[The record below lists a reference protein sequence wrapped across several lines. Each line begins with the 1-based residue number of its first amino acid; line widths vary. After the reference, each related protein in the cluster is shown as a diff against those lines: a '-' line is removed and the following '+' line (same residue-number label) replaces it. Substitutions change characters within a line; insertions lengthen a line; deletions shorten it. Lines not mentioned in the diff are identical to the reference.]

1 MKKQSGYIYPRAG
14 WWVLRY
20 RDSVIEDGKLVRK
33 QLAKRLAPI
42 APEHVRLK
50 RAPKTIEQEAE
61 RFLRPMNDGDTKPEQ
76 TQTIGAFAE
85 SLFFPHL
92 KERVRE
98 STYRG
103 YLARWESQLKPRC
116 ADVRLRDLRVL
127 SAQQVFDTIHRQN
140 PEMKYS
146 TLAHLRNLLSLIF
159 DEAERLELLPKGAG
173 NPVKLV
179 RLPDAPEDNET
190 HAYTLREI
198 ETMLAVIPE
207 PSATICAVAAFT
219 GLRRAE
225 LRGLRWEDYN
235 GQRLMVNRS
244 VWEGFTNEPKTKR
257 SKAAVPVIPRLVGAL
272 ERHWVAC
279 GKPSRGPIFANGKGN
294 PENLNNTLNREIL
307 PALHRCQT
315 CRKAKSDHVSASVSH
330 EFKRDDT
337 LPMWHGWRAFRR
349 GLASTLYGLGV
360 DDLMVQQIL
369 RHKDVQVTRD
379 HYIKTSNEQSIA
391 AMAKLES
398 AFGELC
404 ADRALIAVPAK
415 SILPC

>member
-1 MKKQSGYIYPRAG
+1 VKEQKGYIYPRAG

-20 RDSVIEDGKLVRK
+20 RENVIENGQVIRK
-33 QLAKRLAPI
+33 QLAKQLKPI
-42 APEHVRLK
+42 APEHARCK
-50 RAPKTIEQEAE
+50 RPPKEIEQEAE
-61 RFLRPMNDGDTKPEQ
+61 KFLRPLNDGETKPEQ
-76 TQTIGAFAE
+76 TQTIGSFADNI
-85 SLFFPHL
+85 FFPHL
-92 KERVRE
+92 KQRLRE

-103 YLARWESQLKPRC
+103 YLARWQSQLKPRC
-116 ADVRLRDLRVL
+116 AEMRLRDFRVL
-127 SAQQVFDTIHRQN
+127 SAQQVIDTIHRQN

-146 TLAHLRNLLSLIF
+146 TLAHLKNLLSLIF

-179 RLPDAPEDNET
+179 RLPDAPEDDET
-190 HAYTLREI
+190 YAYTLKEI

-207 PSATICAVAAFT
+207 PAATVCAVAAFT

-235 GQRLMVNRS
+235 GKQLMVNRS

-257 SKAAVPVIPRLVGAL
+257 SKAAVPVIPRLATIL
-272 ERHWVAC
+272 DRHRLAW
-279 GKPSRGPIFANGKGN
+279 GNPSSGPMFANGKGK
-294 PENLNNTLNREIL
+294 PANLNNTLNRGIL
-307 PALHRCQT
+307 PALNRCAE
-315 CRKAKSDHVSASVSH
+315 CRKGKADHVAAAVSH
-330 EFKRDDT
+330 VFRRDDN
-337 LPMWHGWRAFRR
+337 LPMWRGWHAFRR

-360 DDLMVQQIL
+360 DDVMVQQIL

-379 HYIKTSNEQSIA
+379 HYIKISSDQSIA

-404 ADRALIAVPAK
+404 ADRALMALPAK
-415 SILPC
+415 NTLPC